1 MREEPFEITPTPAPS
16 APPSLRAAQ
25 EWLAARIL
33 SAQAT
38 SSRACEWLL
47 ATPASDDL
55 AHRFDVYRGGYPARI
70 EAAVADT
77 YPAVAHLVGAAA
89 LRGLVARYARAL
101 SRHSYNLNDVGAELS
116 TFLKRDALTERLPF
130 LPDLA
135 LLEWRIAQAFHA
147 FESGRFDARALAAW
161 TIDDFQGARLG
172 FQPSL
177 AVVRSRWPI
186 VELWEA
192 RDTPIEE
199 IDIDLRDRPEIAL
212 VHRRGHDVAC
222 RAIEATEADCL
233 AALLAGE
240 TLGRAAAELAER
252 TSEGAVGEW
261 FARWSA
267 LGLVTGCEKGAPE
280 RASAA

>member
-1 MREEPFEITPTPAPS
+1 
-16 APPSLRAAQ
+16 LRAAQ
-25 EWLAARIL
+25 EWFAVQIL

-38 SSRACEWLL
+38 SSSACEWLL
-47 ATPASDDL
+47 ATPASDDV
-55 AHRFDVYRGGYPARI
+55 AHRLDVYRGGYPARV

-89 LRGLVARYARAL
+89 LRGLTDRYARAL
-101 SRHSYNLNDVGAELS
+101 SRHSYNLNDVGAELP
-116 TFLKRDALTERLPF
+116 TFLEGDALTERLPF

-135 LLEWRIAQAFHA
+135 ALEWRIAQAFHA
-147 FESGRFDARALAAW
+147 FESPPFDARRLACWA
-161 TIDDFQGARLG
+161 IDDFEQARLA

-186 VELWEA
+186 VVLWQSRE
-192 RDTPIEE
+192 TPTEE

-212 VHRRGHDVAC
+212 VHRRGLDVAC
-222 RAIEATEADCL
+222 NRIDAAEADCL
-233 AALLAGE
+233 TALLAGE
-240 TLGRAAAELAER
+240 TLGRAAAELAEQ

-267 LGLVTGCEKGAPE
+267 LGLVTACERGSFMNAP
-280 RASAA
+280 